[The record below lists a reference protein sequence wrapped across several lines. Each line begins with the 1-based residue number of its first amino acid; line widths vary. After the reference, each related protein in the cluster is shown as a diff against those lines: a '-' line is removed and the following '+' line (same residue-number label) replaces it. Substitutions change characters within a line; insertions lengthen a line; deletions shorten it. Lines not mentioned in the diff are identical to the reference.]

1 MKILKVPCKNC
12 WGQGYYF
19 EVDGQKY
26 KWVARNIKGEDDG
39 EEKNN
44 QENSKEDSKR

>member
-26 KWVARNIKGEDDG
+26 KWVARNIKGENDG
-39 EEKNN
+39 KEDN